1 MIKILKNLREAK
13 NKLSNFEWEWAE
25 GNYLFVKIVVVEVI
39 LVGLQV
45 HYYKIAEFM
54 TYIMKK
60 KRTNFCN
67 KICLFYFA
75 GNVNLEL

>member
-1 MIKILKNLREAK
+1 MIKILKNVREAK

-54 TYIMKK
+54 MQ
-60 KRTNFCN
+60 
-67 KICLFYFA
+67 
-75 GNVNLEL
+75 

>member
-1 MIKILKNLREAK
+1 MIKILKNVREAK

-54 TYIMKK
+54 TY
-60 KRTNFCN
+60 
-67 KICLFYFA
+67 
-75 GNVNLEL
+75 